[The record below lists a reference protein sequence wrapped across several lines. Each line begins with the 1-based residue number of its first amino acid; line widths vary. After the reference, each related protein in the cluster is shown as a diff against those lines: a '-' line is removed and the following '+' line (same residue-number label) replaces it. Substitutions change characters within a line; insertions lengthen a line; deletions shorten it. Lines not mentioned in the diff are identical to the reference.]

1 MSLPSNIQNDLIS
14 ELGISVIQAQ
24 IYLLVTCNGQMSPQ
38 MIAKH
43 LNVSEFDASA
53 AAESL
58 VELGAFIKMTETTF
72 EAMHPRF
79 TAVNMFRRICE
90 RQNKKFGRNRV
101 IDAIGAALEQP
112 YDSARTK

>member
-1 MSLPSNIQNDLIS
+1 MTLPPNVQDDLIA
-14 ELGISVIQAQ
+14 ELGISAIQAQ
-24 IYLLVTCNGQMSPQ
+24 IYLLVTCNGKMSSQ

-43 LNVSEFDASA
+43 LDISELDAST

-101 IDAIGAALEQP
+101 IDAIGAILEEP